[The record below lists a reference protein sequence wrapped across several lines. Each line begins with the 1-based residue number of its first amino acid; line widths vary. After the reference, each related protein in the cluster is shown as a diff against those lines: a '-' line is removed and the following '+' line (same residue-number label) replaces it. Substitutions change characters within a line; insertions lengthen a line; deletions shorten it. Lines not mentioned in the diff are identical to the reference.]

1 MFGLATTPSLRRA
14 RLRRFVFLV
23 RMCRLKERWCVI
35 FPVPVTLNLFLALEL
50 VLTFGILNT
59 FKSDTLLA
67 PPDNQGTF
75 WALWAMDGAFGDIKW
90 SAKVGN

>member
-1 MFGLATTPSLRRA
+1 
-14 RLRRFVFLV
+14 
-23 RMCRLKERWCVI
+23 MCRLKERWCVI

-67 PPDNQGTF
+67 PLDNQESF
-75 WALWAMDGAFGDIKW
+75 WALWAIYPRTRRDQKW
-90 SAKVGN
+90 SAKVTNNY